1 VVSISYG
8 HGQLYDYEARWLF
21 KASSTYTTSAQGGAG
36 NDTTIDAS
44 LTQAN
49 DYWNGCFIKFLTCTN
64 AGNIGITRE
73 ITDFDASSDT
83 LTHDAFPARTE
94 NGDTFLLSAW
104 QLIEDGQTLSTPV
117 ESENDYA
124 KLTVSGSAGNEA
136 GYINNFTN
144 IGIST
149 TTYPTIR
156 WRYKTSDTSIKAKIV
171 VEFSDTNTQEVLA
184 DASSTTFT
192 VGSATL
198 TAAKTLDH
206 IRLHADHAT
215 GDVYYDYILVCKGD
229 FTFPNVGLGI
239 NGTIPTSTPRIGI
252 PGRQTRVANNMG
264 SEDFTLRMRC
274 DLTQG
279 TWTRSGDS
287 QPGQVFYDIAGESPS
302 EPWQWLDTEREQ
314 FKVTLDPIPFT
325 RDATPNTLIDE
336 MILQV
341 FEYRLS
347 DGDNAQETY
356 ATRWGL
362 DL

>member
-1 VVSISYG
+1 MTSRHDG
-8 HGQLYDYEARWLF
+8 
-21 KASSTYTTSAQGGAG
+21 SSKRAAPTPPSAQGGAG

-49 DYWNGCFIKFLTCTN
+49 DYWNGCFIKYLTCTN

-73 ITDFDASSDT
+73 ITDFDAGTDT

-117 ESENDYA
+117 ESENDYV
-124 KLTVSGSAGNEA
+124 KLTASASAGNEA
-136 GYINNFTN
+136 GYIQTPNTN
-144 IGIST
+144 SADNINIST
-149 TTYPTIR
+149 TVYTKAR
-156 WRYKTSDTSIKAKIV
+156 FRYKTSDANIKAKII
-171 VEFSDTNTQEVLA
+171 FDYGAGGTQEVLA
-184 DASSTTFT
+184 DASSTSFT
-192 VGSATL
+192 VGTADL
-198 TAAKTLDH
+198 TTAKTLDH

-215 GDVYYDYILVCKGD
+215 GDVYYDYVLVYKGD

-239 NGTIPTSTPRIGI
+239 NGTIPTTTPRIGI

-264 SEDFTLRMRC
+264 SDDFTLRMRC

-314 FKVTLDPIPFT
+314 MKVTLDPPLFT
-325 RDATPNTLIDE
+325 RDGSPETLTDQ
-336 MILQV
+336 MDLL
-341 FEYRLS
+341 FYEYRLS
-347 DGDNAQETY
+347 DGDNAEETY
-356 ATRWGL
+356 VTRWGL